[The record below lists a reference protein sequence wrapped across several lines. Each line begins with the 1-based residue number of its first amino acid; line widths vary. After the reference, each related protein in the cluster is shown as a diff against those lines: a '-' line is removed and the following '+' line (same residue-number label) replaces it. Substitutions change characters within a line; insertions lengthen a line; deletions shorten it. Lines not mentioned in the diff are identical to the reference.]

1 MSSLHQWCHYLT
13 RVPIH
18 STRGCCLACIAANCE
33 LRTVVL
39 SDSGSEGGLDPTW
52 FHPDDL
58 HKEQAVQ
65 NAAAEGV
72 LQPAAN
78 GAQ

>member
-1 MSSLHQWCHYLT
+1 M
-13 RVPIH
+13 
-18 STRGCCLACIAANCE
+18 
-33 LRTVVL
+33 VL

-58 HKEQAVQ
+58 HKEKAFHD
-65 NAAAEGV
+65 AAADGV
-72 LQPAAN
+72 LQPTAN